1 MALRHPLLRVY
12 LALFTVQVLFG
23 MHYLATDYGVEY
35 IPPLTWAGLR
45 ICIAAVLM
53 LVLFRREITVW
64 PRGLGQWSTVL
75 KLAMLGMVIN
85 QGCFALGLA
94 RTTPT
99 HAALINATIPV
110 LTLAIAIGMG
120 NERPRTRRVLAVAV
134 ALSGALVLLEIERFD
149 PSSDT
154 VIGDLLILTNAI
166 SFAFFLILSK
176 PVMARIDPRR
186 EQEDEEVDIADEVDE
201 PFDEADEVDGS
212 GTFQA
217 TPLGLTTLVVLG
229 GAPILAI
236 LGAPGAA
243 SMSLADWAALP
254 GWFWVAF
261 VFVILGATVGTY
273 SLNYYALA
281 RVQSSQVA
289 LFVYL
294 QPLVAGILS
303 IGLDREDLTVRL
315 VVAGLLICLGVGL
328 SVERS
333 GEAKPSAED
342 PLPPT
347 SGI

>member
-1 MALRHPLLRVY
+1 MALNHPMLRVY
-12 LALFTVQVLFG
+12 LALFAVQILFG
-23 MHYLATDYGVEY
+23 LHYLATDYGVDH
-35 IPPLTWAGLR
+35 IPALTWAGLR
-45 ICIAAVLM
+45 ISIAAVLM
-53 LVLFRREITVW
+53 VALFRREIKIW
-64 PRGLGQWSTVL
+64 PRGLGQWSVVV

-120 NERPRTRRVLAVAV
+120 NERPRLRQFAAVGV
-134 ALSGALVLLEIERFD
+134 ALSGALVLLEVERFD

-154 VIGDLLILTNAI
+154 VAGDLLVLVNAA

-176 PVMARIDPRR
+176 PVMALISPAVGLESVTSMNR
-186 EQEDEEVDIADEVDE
+186 EEGE
-201 PFDEADEVDGS
+201 PLE
-212 GTFQA
+212 TFQA
-217 TPLGLTTLVVLG
+217 TPLGLTTLVILG
-229 GAPILAI
+229 GAPILAV
-236 LGAPGAA
+236 LGAPGLA
-243 SMSLADWAALP
+243 SMSLADWTALP
-254 GWFWVAF
+254 SWFWVAF
-261 VFVILGATVGTY
+261 VFAVVGATVGTY

-303 IGLDREDLTVRL
+303 IGLGREDLTARL

-328 SVERS
+328 SVERDR
-333 GEAKPSAED
+333 EAESNDEESPS
-342 PLPPT
+342 PT
-347 SGI
+347 GTI